1 MDRAITGT
9 APTTEARAF
18 SYGLMAASL
27 RVPEE
32 SFAAAA
38 ASQDFAKRLASVG
51 RVLHGAGLEPSI
63 GRISQ
68 SVKGLTHQSLCESYR
83 VIFGHSLRGA
93 VTPYECE
100 YGGDEIIKMAQELG
114 DLAGFYAAFGMKVDP
129 KSHERAD
136 HIAVELE
143 FMMLLCAQELE
154 AMREEGRTGIEHL
167 AVVRD
172 AERKFLRDHLARW
185 GIAFGRNLSEADP
198 IGYLGS
204 AGAFLEAFLR
214 RECAAMDIAAGPTFL
229 PLSPADGPEAL
240 IQSMQCGKPV
250 PVPGAEATEE

>member
-1 MDRAITGT
+1 MDRAVSCT
-9 APTTEARAF
+9 ASTAEARAF
-18 SYGLMAASL
+18 CYGLLAASL
-27 RVPEE
+27 RIPEDA
-32 SFAAAA
+32 FASAL
-38 ASQDFAKRLASVG
+38 ASPNFAERLASAG
-51 RVLHGAGLEPSI
+51 RAFKGAGLNPSI
-63 GRISQ
+63 DRIRH
-68 SVKGLTHQSLCESYR
+68 SVKDITSQSLCESYR

-154 AMREEGRTGIEHL
+154 AMGEDGRAGLEHL

-185 GIAFGRNLSEADP
+185 GIAFGRTLSDADTA
-198 IGYLGS
+198 GFLGS
-204 AGAFLEAFLR
+204 VGAFLEAFLR

>member
-1 MDRAITGT
+1 MDRAVTGT

-18 SYGLMAASL
+18 CYGLMAASL

-32 SFAAAA
+32 SFAAAV
-38 ASQDFAKRLASVG
+38 ASLDFARRLASVG
-51 RVLHGAGLEPSI
+51 RSLHGAGLDPLI

-114 DLAGFYAAFGMKVDP
+114 DLAGFYAAFGMRVDP

-154 AMREEGRTGIEHL
+154 AMGEDGRASLEHL

-198 IGYLGS
+198 NGYLGS

-250 PVPGAEATEE
+250 HVPGADATEE